1 MNRKLK
7 PVFTEPRGFIL
18 IRWTPREHS
27 ANNKNLSPLE
37 RVDGCCIK
45 TYLSEEKRFSLRLC
59 TEWSESSLGRRK
71 LNSDVKMTA
80 FQSPDPPWAVVHV
93 PR

>member
-37 RVDGCCIK
+37 RCIK

-93 PR
+93 LR